1 MPITVAEATLMDIE
15 VGAGNQNGYTVG
27 GNGTIIS
34 YNGSDWSSQE
44 TPTTENLNAVVQG
57 SESIPDI
64 AVGAG
69 GTILER

>member
-1 MPITVAEATLMDIE
+1 MDIE
-15 VGAGNQNGYTVG
+15 IGAEDQSGYAAG
-27 GNGTIIS
+27 SSATIIS
-34 YNGSDWSSQE
+34 YNGSEWSSQE

-57 SESIPDI
+57 SETMPDI